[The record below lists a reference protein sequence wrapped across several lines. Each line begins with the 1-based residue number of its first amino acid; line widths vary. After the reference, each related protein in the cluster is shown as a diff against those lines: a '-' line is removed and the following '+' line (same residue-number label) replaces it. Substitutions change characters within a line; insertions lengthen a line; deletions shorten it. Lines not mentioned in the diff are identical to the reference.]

1 MSWVP
6 VVFALLVFVTSASAD
21 PPRLYL
27 DTLIENPA
35 YNNNLQELTEKQPGD
50 TIKFQIFAPDAAGQK
65 SHGYV
70 VELALPGK
78 AFDSYIGDVNGIGWT
93 RKNMRFARARSG
105 NPTLAMLSLAT
116 VAIPE
121 NGYLGQIT
129 LNVAHPL
136 TSDIVIVIQA
146 AAWANEDGI
155 QNMDASGAAI
165 SFMEIPLYPGDFD
178 GNEIVNMAD
187 FLFFVAA
194 FNTRSGDAKYD
205 VLADIDR
212 NGTVDMFDF
221 VLFIAAFGGTS
232 SGS

>member
-1 MSWVP
+1 MSRVL
-6 VVFALLVFVTSASAD
+6 VVFALLVFVTPPSSAD
-21 PPRLYL
+21 PPRLYI
-27 DTLIENPA
+27 DTLIEIPA

-78 AFDSYIGDVNGIGWT
+78 AFDSYIGDINGIGWT
-93 RKNMRFARARSG
+93 EKNLRLARARSG

-116 VAIPE
+116 VTIPA

-136 TSDIVIVIQA
+136 TSDIVLIIQA
-146 AAWANEDGI
+146 AAWANGDGI
-155 QNMDASGAAI
+155 QDMDASSAAI
-165 SFMEIPLYPGDFD
+165 SFMEIPPFPGDFD

-194 FNTRSGDAKYD
+194 FDTRSGDAKYN
-205 VLADIDR
+205 VLADMNL

-221 VLFIAAFGGTS
+221 LLFVTAFGGS
-232 SGS
+232 

>member
-1 MSWVP
+1 MSRVP
-6 VVFALLVFVTSASAD
+6 VIFALLVFVTSASAD
-21 PPRLYL
+21 PLQLYL

-78 AFDSYIGDVNGIGWT
+78 AFDSYIGDINGIGWT
-93 RKNMRFARARSG
+93 KKNMRFARARSG
-105 NPTLAMLSLAT
+105 NPTLAMLSLAP

>member
-1 MSWVP
+1 MSRVL
-6 VVFALLVFVTSASAD
+6 VVFTLLVFVTPSSSD
-21 PPRLYL
+21 PLQLYL

-78 AFDSYIGDVNGIGWT
+78 AFDSYIGDINGIGWT
-93 RKNMRFARARSG
+93 KKNMRFARARSG
-105 NPTLAMLSLAT
+105 NPTLAMLSLAP

-136 TSDIVIVIQA
+136 TSDIVIAIQA

-178 GNEIVNMAD
+178 SNGIVNMAD

-194 FNTRSGDAKYD
+194 FNTRSGDAKYN

-221 VLFIAAFGGTS
+221 VLFVAVFGGTS

>member
-1 MSWVP
+1 MPWVL
-6 VVFALLVFVTSASAD
+6 VVFALLVFVTPSSAD
-21 PPRLYL
+21 PPRVYL

-35 YNNNLQELTEKQPGD
+35 YNNNLQELIEKQPGD

-78 AFDSYIGDVNGIGWT
+78 TFNSYIGDINGIGWT
-93 RKNMRFARARSG
+93 KKNMRFARAKSG

-116 VAIPE
+116 VTIPA

-129 LNVAHPL
+129 LNVAHSL
-136 TSDIVIVIQA
+136 TSDIVLIIQA

-155 QNMDASGAAI
+155 QDMDASGAAI
-165 SFMEIPLYPGDFD
+165 SFMETPPYPGDFD
-178 GNEIVNMAD
+178 GNGIVNMTD
-187 FLFFVAA
+187 FLFFVAV
-194 FNTRSGDAKYD
+194 FDTRSGDAKYN
-205 VLADIDR
+205 VLADMNR

-221 VLFIAAFGGTS
+221 LLFVTAFGDTS

>member
-1 MSWVP
+1 MSRVL
-6 VVFALLVFVTSASAD
+6 VVFTLLVFVTPSSAD
-21 PPRLYL
+21 PLQLYL

-78 AFDSYIGDVNGIGWT
+78 IFDSYIGDITGIGWT

-105 NPTLAMLSLAT
+105 NPTLAMLSLAP

-165 SFMEIPLYPGDFD
+165 SFMEVPLCPGDFD
-178 GNEIVNMAD
+178 DNGIVNMAD

-194 FNTRSGDAKYD
+194 FNTRSGDAKYN
-205 VLADIDR
+205 VLADMNR

-221 VLFIAAFGGTS
+221 VLFVAVFGDTS
-232 SGS
+232 SGL

>member
-1 MSWVP
+1 MTWVL

-21 PPRLYL
+21 PPRLYI

-50 TIKFQIFAPDAAGQK
+50 TITFQIFAPDAAGQK
-65 SHGYV
+65 SYGYV

-78 AFDSYIGDVNGIGWT
+78 TFDSYIGDINGIGWT
-93 RKNMRFARARSG
+93 EKNMRFARARSG
-105 NPTLAMLSLAT
+105 NPTLAMLSLAR
-116 VAIPE
+116 VMIPE

-129 LNVAHPL
+129 LTVAHPL
-136 TSDIVIVIQA
+136 TSDIVLIIQA

-155 QNMDASGAAI
+155 QDMDASGAAI
-165 SFMEIPLYPGDFD
+165 FFIETPPFPGDFD
-178 GNEIVNMAD
+178 GNEIVNMTD

-194 FNTRSGDAKYD
+194 FNTRSGDAKYN
-205 VLADIDR
+205 VLADMNR

-221 VLFIAAFGGTS
+221 LLFVAAFGGS
-232 SGS
+232 

>member
-1 MSWVP
+1 MSRVL
-6 VVFALLVFVTSASAD
+6 VVFALLVFVAPASAD
-21 PPRLYL
+21 PPRLYI

-35 YNNNLQELTEKQPGD
+35 YNNNLQELTEKQAGD
-50 TIKFQIFAPDAAGQK
+50 TITFQIFAPDAAGQK
-65 SHGYV
+65 SYGYV

-78 AFDSYIGDVNGIGWT
+78 TFDSYIGDLNGIGWT
-93 RKNMRFARARSG
+93 RKNMRFARAKSG

-146 AAWANEDGI
+146 AAWANENGI
-155 QNMDASGAAI
+155 QDMDASGAAI
-165 SFMEIPLYPGDFD
+165 SFMEFPPFPGDFD
-178 GNEIVNMAD
+178 GDGIVNMAD

-194 FNTRSGDAKYD
+194 FNTRSGDAKYN
-205 VLADIDR
+205 VLADLNR

-221 VLFIAAFGGTS
+221 LLFVAAFGGTS

>member
-1 MSWVP
+1 MPWVP

-50 TIKFQIFAPDAAGQK
+50 TIQFQIFAPDAAGQK

-78 AFDSYIGDVNGIGWT
+78 TFDSYIGDVNGIGWT

-178 GNEIVNMAD
+178 SNGIVNMAD

>member
-65 SHGYV
+65 SYGYV

-78 AFDSYIGDVNGIGWT
+78 AFDSYIGDINGIGWT
-93 RKNMRFARARSG
+93 EKNMRFARARSG

-165 SFMEIPLYPGDFD
+165 SFMEIPHYPGDFD
-178 GNEIVNMAD
+178 SNGIVNMAD

>member
-1 MSWVP
+1 MPWVL
-6 VVFALLVFVTSASAD
+6 VVFALLVFVTPSLAD

-35 YNNNLQELTEKQPGD
+35 YNNNLQEVTEKQPGD

-78 AFDSYIGDVNGIGWT
+78 IFDSYIGDINGIGWT
-93 RKNMRFARARSG
+93 RKNMRFARAKSG
-105 NPTLAMLSLAT
+105 NPTLAMLSLAKVT
-116 VAIPE
+116 IPE

-146 AAWANEDGI
+146 AAWANEEGI

-165 SFMEIPLYPGDFD
+165 SFMEVPLCPGDFD
-178 GNEIVNMAD
+178 GNGIVNMTD
-187 FLFFVAA
+187 FLFFIAA
-194 FNTRSGDAKYD
+194 FNTRSGDAKYN
-205 VLADIDR
+205 VLVDMNR

-221 VLFIAAFGGTS
+221 VLFAAAFGGTS